1 MKTSFDILALTECFS
16 VALHAIKKI
25 ESMLYKKDRCI
36 LIMGGG
42 AIGLSIYLLLKFK
55 FNYYNIKFME
65 IDDSKKILLVRFL
78 M

>member
-1 MKTSFDILALTECFS
+1 
-16 VALHAIKKI
+16 
-25 ESMLYKKDRCI
+25 
-36 LIMGGG
+36 MGGG

>member
-1 MKTSFDILALTECFS
+1 
-16 VALHAIKKI
+16 
-25 ESMLYKKDRCI
+25 
-36 LIMGGG
+36 MGGG

-65 IDDSKKILLVRFL
+65 IDDSKKDFISKVL